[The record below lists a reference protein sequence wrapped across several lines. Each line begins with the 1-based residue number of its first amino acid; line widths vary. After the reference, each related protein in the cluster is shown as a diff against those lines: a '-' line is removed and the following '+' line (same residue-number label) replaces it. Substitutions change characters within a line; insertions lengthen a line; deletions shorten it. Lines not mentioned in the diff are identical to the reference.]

1 MVVMFRMSSD
11 KRDRMLHKLDKMMDF
26 LEEYKTCLEEAS
38 EEEEYRGSYRKDKE
52 WDDEESYRGGRYRYN
67 RK

>member
-26 LEEYKTCLEEAS
+26 LEEYKTCLEEAG
-38 EEEEYRGSYRKDKE
+38 EEEEYR
-52 WDDEESYRGGRYRYN
+52 
-67 RK
+67 